1 MLKLLTDSSH
11 FFLSP
16 LCIVQFHSS
25 TKKMHGQRIF
35 CLLWYAEC
43 SEQLFTKYWLSIAS
57 RYETWQGFRFYHQH
71 LVRKLWKSEQKHL
84 FDAPCGVN
92 CFALCVNVVNN
103 RRPPENLGFSTWL
116 KIFTT
121 KSEQKSDVKMNN
133 LHCKWGK
140 VIGAFYLKLNLLL
153 SAPTVLSV
161 FKPSKGPFT
170 HFNGEFSFE

>member
-1 MLKLLTDSSH
+1 MLNVVNNYLRNIGSALHHAMKHGKALH
-11 FFLSP
+11 VCFNVN
-16 LCIVQFHSS
+16 VQ
-25 TKKMHGQRIF
+25 
-35 CLLWYAEC
+35 
-43 SEQLFTKYWLSIAS
+43 
-57 RYETWQGFRFYHQH
+57 RFYHQH
-71 LVRKLWKSEQKHL
+71 LVRKLWKSEQKQL

-170 HFNGEFSFE
+170 HFNGEFAFE